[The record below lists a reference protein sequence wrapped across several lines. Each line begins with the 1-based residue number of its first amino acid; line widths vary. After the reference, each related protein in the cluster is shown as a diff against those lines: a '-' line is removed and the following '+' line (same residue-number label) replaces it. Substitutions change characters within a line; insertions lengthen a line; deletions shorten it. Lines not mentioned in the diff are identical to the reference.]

1 MRELENII
9 MRILAMSP
17 GGTIEAP
24 DRLRQK
30 IKWAI
35 LAVEIATRIVYRGGW
50 EQDFENRL
58 RSDVK
63 ASAGQAGGA

>member
-1 MRELENII
+1 ML
-9 MRILAMSP
+9 LAHLP
-17 GGTIEAP
+17 VFIQRHEVYRNRP
-24 DRLRQK
+24 DRLPQK